1 MDDIDLYKFNLTDI
15 KKMLINY
22 KSIVDTHNNIVLIEY
37 NGILP
42 TFR

>member
-22 KSIVDTHNNIVLIEY
+22 KSIVDTHNNIGNI
-37 NGILP
+37 I
-42 TFR
+42 